1 MTLNEGS
8 TTARRIRWAVSFQLL
23 VRRIAVNSQARM
35 IEIPPKFVGKSPVN
49 PEARKNKDL
58 FKKEWIGAQGLDFNV
73 K

>member
-1 MTLNEGS
+1 
-8 TTARRIRWAVSFQLL
+8 
-23 VRRIAVNSQARM
+23 M